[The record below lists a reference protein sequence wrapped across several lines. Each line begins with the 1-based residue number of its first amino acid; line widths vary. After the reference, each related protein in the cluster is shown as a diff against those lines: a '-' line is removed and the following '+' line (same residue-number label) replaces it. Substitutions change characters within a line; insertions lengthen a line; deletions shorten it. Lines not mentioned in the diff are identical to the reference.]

1 MFKNKSIMEI
11 ASTSQSFI
19 NFYNLVVIKEMIIVY
34 ITYIAEMLNFQFV
47 LKVGQISRVAV

>member
-1 MFKNKSIMEI
+1 MEI